1 MPELLWHCSS
11 LGTPIV
17 GPCGPGM
24 TLLDLYRSCNHD
36 KRLYYKL
43 PNETFQ
49 LQNIVIDML
58 TFVKQS
64 VMDSRHIP
72 VSWPPLVPPSRRCM
86 LRKLVLTKRFKL
98 TSNKH
103 EYRTKLVY
111 LSMKFSFYTIR
122 RLMCTLSD
130 NMRSDG
136 LRLDPCVL
144 QQMQQRHK

>member
-1 MPELLWHCSS
+1 
-11 LGTPIV
+11 
-17 GPCGPGM
+17 M

-72 VSWPPLVPPSRRCM
+72 VSWPPFNS
-86 LRKLVLTKRFKL
+86 
-98 TSNKH
+98 
-103 EYRTKLVY
+103 
-111 LSMKFSFYTIR
+111 FSFATVHAKKIGFDHKAE
-122 RLMCTLSD
+122 THK
-130 NMRSDG
+130 
-136 LRLDPCVL
+136 
-144 QQMQQRHK
+144 QQA